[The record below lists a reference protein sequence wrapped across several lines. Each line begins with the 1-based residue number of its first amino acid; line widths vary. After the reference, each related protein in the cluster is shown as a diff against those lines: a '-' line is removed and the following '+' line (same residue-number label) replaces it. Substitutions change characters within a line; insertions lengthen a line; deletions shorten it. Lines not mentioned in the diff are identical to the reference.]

1 MVVMNQKASAST
13 RDQLQNKLSYLYV
26 PMAYYAIEYNN
37 IQPFTTKEQTRCG
50 VWLFSKFWRWPIANI
65 IHITFKYC

>member
-50 VWLFSKFWRWPIANI
+50 V
-65 IHITFKYC
+65 